1 MRKKRKF
8 VKNNVYRLRRF
19 MLLGGL
25 ALVVLL
31 AVGIPLLLKS
41 GGSLL
46 RGKSD
51 LPFSASSNY
60 AFTGNG
66 FLYTSEGSLNFHSLT
81 RDRENSTAALQASD
95 KNFT

>member
-46 RGKSD
+46 RVLSD
-51 LPFSASSNY
+51 
-60 AFTGNG
+60 
-66 FLYTSEGSLNFHSLT
+66 
-81 RDRENSTAALQASD
+81 SD
-95 KNFT
+95 QRH